1 MLLGINKIIT
11 GLVRLKQ
18 HLKETY
24 LRILS
29 LSVAV
34 LLITACGGRSA
45 QSPADANEVFVSIA
59 NDRVE
64 VNEGE
69 SFTFNVQ
76 VVGGRG
82 NYRYEWTVTP
92 DITLTESTT
101 PSISE
106 QAPEVIELTE
116 YRVAIKVT
124 DDQGNSATDTAV
136 LVVSPVNLAPVP
148 AITIPPW
155 PNYPANTYPPTETI
169 TLDGR
174 DSSDPDAQTPPG
186 INSFQWQQTAGP
198 NSLTNTTI
206 TTSDRLVVTLPR
218 VAEDTV
224 LEYRLTVT
232 DEDGE
237 TSTTQQSITVLGDKN
252 IPPVIAT
259 GSTQTLSSGE
269 LAVLTGTASSY
280 SQSAAPYDYQWTQ
293 MNGPSIRIN
302 QETQNKTFGIAPV
315 VSEPTQL
322 ELVFQVVDANG
333 NQAETSLSLEVLP
346 PVVPVFNDTGI
357 QLQGSSNRNFP
368 GYVTDFPGQ
377 DSHRGGD
384 RASLSQALQKIGDG
398 DVGFDFTPL
407 DENGEPITDD
417 TTAPVC
423 VLDNVTKLVWEVKT
437 QDEGLRDFR
446 HQYSWYSQ
454 TLNGG
459 AAGELSVNSGTCK
472 VSSGN
477 CNTTDYVND
486 INTESLCGASD
497 WRLPAYHEML
507 SLVHYGRQTL
517 PLIDTDF
524 FPNTNL
530 PNDGPLLYWT
540 SQVSA
545 DGAAQG
551 LSSTAWTIDFRNGND
566 FILPKSNR
574 ASVRLVRGG
583 R

>member
-1 MLLGINKIIT
+1 MLLGINIVIT
-11 GLVRLKQ
+11 GLVRLKK
-18 HLKETY
+18 HLNTTY

-29 LSVAV
+29 LSVAIM
-34 LLITACGGRSA
+34 LITACGGRSA
-45 QSPADANEVFVSIA
+45 QSPADSNEVFASIP

-69 SFTFNVQ
+69 PFTFDVQ
-76 VVGGRG
+76 VVGGSG
-82 NYRYEWTVTP
+82 NYRYQWAVTP
-92 DITLTESTT
+92 ELTLTETAT
-101 PSISE
+101 RTISDV
-106 QAPEVIELTE
+106 APVVVESTE
-116 YRVAIKVT
+116 YRVEVRVT
-124 DDQGNSATDTAV
+124 DDAGNSATDTAV
-136 LVVSPVNLAPVP
+136 LLVLPVNLPP
-148 AITIPPW
+148 LPTITLTAW
-155 PNYPANTYPPTETI
+155 PDYPANTYPPTETI

-174 DSSDPDAQTPPG
+174 DSSDPDAQTLPG
-186 INSFQWQQTAGP
+186 ITTYLWQQTAGP
-198 NSLTNTTI
+198 DSLTNNTI

-224 LEYRLTVT
+224 FEYRLTVT

-237 TSTTQQSITVLGDKN
+237 SGTTQQSITVLGDKN
-252 IPPVIAT
+252 IPPVISA
-259 GSTQTLSSGE
+259 GPSHTLSSGE
-269 LAVLTGTASSY
+269 LVVLTGTATSY
-280 SQSAAPYDYQWTQ
+280 SESAEPYDYQWTQ
-293 MNGPSIRIN
+293 MTGPSIRIN
-302 QETQNKTFGIAPV
+302 QMTENKTFGIAPV
-315 VSEPTQL
+315 VTEPTQL
-322 ELVFQVVDANG
+322 ELAFQVIDANG

-346 PVVPVFNDTGI
+346 PVVPVLNDTGI
-357 QLQGSSNRNFP
+357 QIQGTSDRNFP

-377 DSHRGGD
+377 DSHRGSD
-384 RASLSQALQKIGDG
+384 RASLSQALQKIGSG
-398 DVGFDFTPL
+398 AVGFDFTPL

-417 TTAPVC
+417 ATVPVC

-437 QDEGLRDFR
+437 QDGGLRDFR

-454 TLNGG
+454 SSNGG
-459 AAGELSVNSGTCK
+459 DAGELSVNSGTCQ
-472 VSSGN
+472 VSTGN

-486 INTESLCGASD
+486 INAESLCGASD

-507 SLVHYGRQTL
+507 SLMHFGRQAL

-545 DGAAQG
+545 DGAAQSRS
-551 LSSTAWTIDFRNGND
+551 LNAWTIDFRNGND
-566 FILPKSNR
+566 FILPKSNL